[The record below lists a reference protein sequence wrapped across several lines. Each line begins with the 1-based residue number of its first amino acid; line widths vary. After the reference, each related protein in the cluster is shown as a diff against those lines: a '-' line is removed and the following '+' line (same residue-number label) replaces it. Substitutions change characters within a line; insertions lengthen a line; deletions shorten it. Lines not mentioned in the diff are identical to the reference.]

1 MIPGRPCPRCG
12 ASIETDQRYCVECG
26 ERMVPALSLPYPYA
40 RPMTTGSALRT
51 PLRAVST
58 LVAATLG
65 FGVVVGTA
73 MSPALSGTGAMPAP
87 LVAQTPREAPKQPK
101 APAVAPPP
109 ATAPVTPPPSG
120 LGTGSVPPVAT
131 APAPSAKV
139 VKPKPQ
145 MLRGTVVQ
153 VNRSSGSYALAQ
165 SAGPLVAI
173 HARRLPELGAR
184 VRTPV
189 RTLLNGTYAE
199 DGKRKT
205 RGTSD
210 KATFSGI
217 VTFRDDEPGKD
228 FYTVSSTGTSVLV
241 RMTPDGS
248 GAATPPP
255 FASSVTV
262 TVRLGA
268 PAPPPTETTPGTG
281 TTTTTSTSTTT
292 TTTTPSPPS
301 SGGCDSD
308 GEAVS
313 PTPKA
318 GSSLVLTQTE
328 LKVEQ
333 QSITDGDLAGTVQ
346 AVCPGTGQL
355 VFSADGA
362 RESERDIVVS
372 VPGSS
377 GIDLHEVSVGSAVI
391 AGVELKP
398 PSGLVLHGI
407 ASDQGIKGAST
418 QTEVQGSL

>member
-1 MIPGRPCPRCG
+1 MTPLAETIGPCSSCG
-12 ASIETDQRYCVECG
+12 AELALEQRYCVECG
-26 ERMVPALSLPYPYA
+26 KRLGPPLSLPYPVA
-40 RPMTTGSALRT
+40 VRPRQRSRLALPMPMR
-51 PLRAVST
+51 
-58 LVAATLG
+58 LVATLALTAVG
-65 FGVVVGTA
+65 FGLVVGTA
-73 MSPALSGTGAMPAP
+73 MSTVLSEPESVPPP

-109 ATAPVTPPPSG
+109 ATVPVTPPPSG
-120 LGTGSVPPVAT
+120 LGTGYVPPIAT
-131 APAPSAKV
+131 TPAPSAKI

-145 MLRGTVVQ
+145 ILRGTVVQ

-173 HARRLPELGAR
+173 HSRRLPELGAR

-189 RTLLNGTYAE
+189 KTLVNGTYGE

-205 RGTSD
+205 RGRAD
-210 KATFSGI
+210 KATFSG
-217 VTFRDDEPGKD
+217 VVPFRDDEPGKD

-241 RMTPDGS
+241 RMTPDGA
-248 GAATPPP
+248 GVATPPP

-268 PAPPPTETTPGTG
+268 PPPPPAQTTPGTG
-281 TTTTTSTSTTT
+281 TTTTT
-292 TTTTPSPPS
+292 TTTPTPPQ

-318 GSSLVLTQTE
+318 GSSLVPTQTE
-328 LKVEQ
+328 LKVDQ
-333 QSITDGDLAGTVQ
+333 QSVTDGDIAGTVQ

-355 VFSADGA
+355 VLSADGA
-362 RESERDIVVS
+362 RESERDVVVS
-372 VPGSS
+372 VPGST
-377 GIDLHEVSVGSAVI
+377 GIDLRQVSVGSTVI
-391 AGVELKP
+391 AGVELKQ

-407 ASDQGIKGAST
+407 ASDQGIKGANT
-418 QTEVQGSL
+418 QTEIQGSL